1 MKKIIIALSLVISLC
16 ASAENKRYI
25 TEIHDFLPAPGQ
37 FTNMMPVTKADM
49 TKADVLKAVANSI
62 CGYYDEEDEEEVI
75 AQSMISLGS
84 YGGYVIFSFD
94 HPLVNVKGEYDMQI
108 FGNAYQ
114 ANQSSNSGGSSEP
127 GIVMV
132 ANDLN
137 GPWYEL
143 AGSEYHNP
151 RTQHDF
157 KITYYKPAPD
167 HVATPDP
174 KNKAIVDTSYVAW
187 TCNSVDSL
195 TTGHVYK
202 NSFHAQS
209 YWPEWYEGDEI
220 TFEGSKL
227 RCNAADESGQ
237 GTYWVQY
244 FYDWGYV
251 DNRPDYRY
259 NGTEP
264 QAGQNLGFKLDWAV
278 DSEGNHVDI
287 KQVKYIK
294 VYNGV
299 LQQCGWLG
307 ETSTEVGGAID
318 LHPDAVPE
326 PDRITGDVNGD
337 GSVDIT
343 DANAIINAILTT
355 KNLPE
360 ADVNNDGAID
370 ITDVNALLNIILNG
384 K

>member
-1 MKKIIIALSLVISLC
+1 MKKILIALSLVIALC
-16 ASAENKRYI
+16 ASAQNKRYI
-25 TEIHDFLPAPGQ
+25 TEIHDFLPTPGQ
-37 FTNMMPVTKADM
+37 FVNAMPQAKAGD
-49 TKADVLKAVANSI
+49 TKADVLKRVAQAI
-62 CGYYDEEDEEEVI
+62 CGYDDDGDEVI
-75 AQSMISLGS
+75 AESMISLGS

-114 ANQSSNSGGSSEP
+114 AAQSGNNGGSSEP

-143 AGSEYHNP
+143 AGSEYNSP
-151 RTQHDF
+151 YTQHDF
-157 KITYYKPAPD
+157 KITYYKPTPD

-174 KNKAIVDTSYVAW
+174 KNKSIVDTSYVAW

-195 TTGHVYK
+195 KTGHVYK

-251 DNRPDYRY
+251 DNRPDYKY
-259 NGTEP
+259 NGGEP
-264 QAGQNLGFKLDWAV
+264 ADNQNLGFKLDWAV
-278 DSEGNHVDI
+278 DAEGNPVNL

-294 VYNGV
+294 VYNGI

-307 ETSTEVGGAID
+307 ETSTEVAGAID

-326 PDRITGDVNGD
+326 QDTAGDVNGD
-337 GSVDIT
+337 NKVDVADINCIINVILESEPASLYEGRADVNGDTKVDIA
-343 DANAIINAILTT
+343 DINAII
-355 KNLPE
+355 
-360 ADVNNDGAID
+360 D
-370 ITDVNALLNIILNG
+370 IILAN
-384 K
+384 

>member
-1 MKKIIIALSLVISLC
+1 MKKILIALSLVMALC
-16 ASAENKRYI
+16 ASAQNKRFI

-37 FTNMMPVTKADM
+37 FTNMLPVTKAGM

-75 AQSMISLGS
+75 APSMISLGS

-114 ANQSSNSGGSSEP
+114 AAQSSSNGGSSEP

-143 AGSEYHNP
+143 AGSEYHSP
-151 RTQHDF
+151 YTQHDF
-157 KITYYKPAPD
+157 KITYYKPDPN
-167 HVATPDP
+167 HTPTPDP
-174 KNKAIVDTSYVAW
+174 KNKSIVDTSYVAW

-195 TTGHVYK
+195 KTGHVYK

-251 DNRPDYRY
+251 DNRPDYKY
-259 NGTEP
+259 DGTTPE
-264 QAGQNLGFKLDWAV
+264 ANQNLGFKLDWAV
-278 DSEGNHVDI
+278 DSEGNPVNL

-294 VYNGV
+294 VFNGV

-307 ETSTEVGGAID
+307 ETSTEVAGAID
-318 LHPDAVPE
+318 LHPDAIPE
-326 PDRITGDVNGD
+326 PDMKGDINGD
-337 GSVDIT
+337 GAVDIADVNAVINLILT
-343 DANAIINAILTT
+343 SGYAAAGDINDDGTVDIADVNAIIN
-355 KNLPE
+355 
-360 ADVNNDGAID
+360 
-370 ITDVNALLNIILNG
+370 IIL
-384 K
+384 KV

>member
-1 MKKIIIALSLVISLC
+1 MKKILIALSLVMALC
-16 ASAENKRYI
+16 ASAQNKRFI

-37 FTNMMPVTKADM
+37 FTNMLPVTKAGM

-108 FGNAYQ
+108 FGNA
-114 ANQSSNSGGSSEP
+114 ASTNHLNGGSSEP

-132 ANDLN
+132 ANNLN

-143 AGSEYHNP
+143 AGSEYNHP
-151 RTQHDF
+151 KTQHDF
-157 KITYYKPAPD
+157 KITYYKPNPN
-167 HVATPDP
+167 HIPTPDP
-174 KNKAIVDTSYVAW
+174 VDNTLIDTSYVAW
-187 TCNSVDSL
+187 TCNSNDSIQ
-195 TTGHVYK
+195 TGYVTK
-202 NSFHAQS
+202 NIYHSQS
-209 YWPEWYEGDEI
+209 YWPEWYESDEI

-227 RCNAADESGQ
+227 RCNAVDESGV
-237 GTYWVQY
+237 GRFWVQY
-244 FYDWGYV
+244 FFDWGYV

-264 QAGQNLGFKLDWAV
+264 QTGQNMGFKLDWAV
-278 DSEGNHVDI
+278 DSEGNHVDL

-299 LQQCGWLG
+299 LQQCGWIG
-307 ETSTEVGGAID
+307 ETSTEVAGAID

-326 PDRITGDVNGD
+326 PEHITGDINGDGMVNVTDVNAIINIILDGSNIPAADVNGD
-337 GSVDIT
+337 GLINIT
-343 DANAIINAILTT
+343 DANVI
-355 KNLPE
+355 
-360 ADVNNDGAID
+360 
-370 ITDVNALLNIILNG
+370 LNIILNS
-384 K
+384 

>member
-1 MKKIIIALSLVISLC
+1 MKKIIIALSLVLSMC

-37 FTNMMPVTKADM
+37 FTNMLPITKADM
-49 TKADVLKAVANSI
+49 TKADVLKAVANNI

-108 FGNAYQ
+108 FGNA
-114 ANQSSNSGGSSEP
+114 ASTNHLNGGSSEP

-132 ANDLN
+132 ADNLN

-143 AGSEYHNP
+143 AGSEYNHP
-151 RTQHDF
+151 KTQHDF
-157 KITYYKPAPD
+157 KITYYKPNPN
-167 HVATPDP
+167 HIPTPDP
-174 KNKAIVDTSYVAW
+174 VDNTLIDTSYVAW
-187 TCNSVDSL
+187 TCNSNDSIQ
-195 TTGHVYK
+195 TGYVTK
-202 NSFHAQS
+202 NIYHSQS
-209 YWPEWYEGDEI
+209 YWPEWYESDEI

-227 RCNAADESGQ
+227 RCNAVDESGV
-237 GTYWVQY
+237 GRFWVQY
-244 FYDWGYV
+244 FFDWGYV

-259 NGTEP
+259 NGAEP
-264 QAGQNLGFKLDWAV
+264 QAGQNMGFKLDWAV
-278 DSEGNHVDI
+278 DSEGNHVDL

-299 LQQCGWLG
+299 LQQCGWIG
-307 ETSTEVGGAID
+307 ETSTEVAGAID

-326 PDRITGDVNGD
+326 GLKGDVNGD
-337 GSVDIT
+337 GSVDVSDVNEIL
-343 DANAIINAILTT
+343 NAMLGEATT
-355 KNLPE
+355 AD
-360 ADVNNDGAID
+360 ADVNGDGSVD
-370 ITDVNALLNIILNG
+370 VTDVNEVINIMLKN
-384 K
+384 